1 MMCAAESTTENAI
14 HVRRSLPETCGMPLR
29 RASGRGHH
37 PLTGLHRPPLAV
49 PAPEP
54 RRTGGD
60 QSFGG
65 QEKERQGKPAVPPG
79 DPADELFLIK
89 GGRLKLSKVFEDGRE
104 VTLDIRKSG
113 DFVGETLLSEAAD
126 YPVSAWRL
134 EDTLTCGFDR
144 RQFEQLVLAHPR
156 IGLQII
162 RNMSERIPSLTDR
175 LGGLAGGPIQDRLLQ
190 TLVDLSRDHGV
201 SHRQGR
207 AIQLSLTHEDLSF
220 LIGAHRVSVTRAI
233 RDLKRS
239 GKVITDGR
247 HLIIPN

>member
-1 MMCAAESTTENAI
+1 MSDDL
-14 HVRRSLPETCGMPLR
+14 SP
-29 RASGRGHH
+29 
-37 PLTGLHRPPLAV
+37 
-49 PAPEP
+49 
-54 RRTGGD
+54 
-60 QSFGG
+60 
-65 QEKERQGKPAVPPG
+65 KPAGCRCEEQAGGAITLSPVCIGHLWLFQHLSPAELEAISRSAARKKSGKGSPLFRQG

-126 YPVSAWRL
+126 YPVSAWCL

-162 RNMSERIPSLTDR
+162 RNMGERITSLTDR
-175 LGGLAGGPIQDRLLQ
+175 LGGLAGGPIEDRLLQ

-207 AIQLSLTHEDLSF
+207 AIQLSLTHEDLGF

-233 RDLKRS
+233 RELKRS